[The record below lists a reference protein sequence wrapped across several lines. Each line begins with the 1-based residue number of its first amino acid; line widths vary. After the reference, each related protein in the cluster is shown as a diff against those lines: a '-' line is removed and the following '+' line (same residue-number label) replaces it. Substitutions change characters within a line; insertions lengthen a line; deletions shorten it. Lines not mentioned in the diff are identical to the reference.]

1 MADEKK
7 TVIIRFVLDLQ
18 AEEMAFVDVEFG
30 DEKQAKQAIKSV
42 LSANG
47 ALISVTNA
55 ADMPVLL
62 RTQHV
67 SAAFPVEYEEEDD
80 DD

>member
-7 TVIIRFVLDLQ
+7 NVIIRFLLDIQ
-18 AEEMAFVDVEFG
+18 TEEAAFVDVEFS

-62 RTQHV
+62 RTEHV
-67 SAAFPVEYEEEDD
+67 SAAFPVEYEDDEE
-80 DD
+80 